1 MIHQPLLLPLDYL
14 LPTQHLV
21 LMIWNKNHRSLGF
34 FYLLLWLSCLL
45 LWNYLTA
52 LIQRCTVPK
61 LSFKNSQKG
70 IYWVILYL
78 DGAVLNDMY
87 PANLWPFFLTWSYTG
102 LHSPNYV
109 ALTIYTGIIIVSSSY
124 SSPFLFFVY
133 IMEKTWT
140 TGVSETGEHM
150 IISFFVWL
158 VHW

>member
-1 MIHQPLLLPLDYL
+1 MKYKPQ
-14 LPTQHLV
+14 
-21 LMIWNKNHRSLGF
+21 KFLGF

-70 IYWVILYL
+70 IYLGDTLSWWSCTKWYVSSKF
-78 DGAVLNDMY
+78 MT
-87 PANLWPFFLTWSYTG
+87 FLSHLE
-102 LHSPNYV
+102 LHWIAFSKLRCSNH
-109 ALTIYTGIIIVSSSY
+109 IYIVSSSY
-124 SSPFLFFVY
+124 SSPFLFFIY